1 MKDGRK
7 NQQSQIHWK
16 FQLNTNSVNTVTFT
30 RTLAEVSWFKNQV
43 IWQVIFYVQA
53 IGNKH
58 FEVFSNLCWVF
69 EVFSNVGFLKYFQI
83 YVGFLGKKHSRFI
96 SLIRLII
103 QNFKPFVAGAHVPQ
117 VFSLPCDFFS
127 TA

>member
-43 IWQVIFYVQA
+43 IWQVIFYARA

-58 FEVFSNLCWVF
+58 FEIFSNVCWVF
-69 EVFSNVGFLKYFQI
+69 EIFSN
-83 YVGFLGKKHSRFI
+83 VGFLGKKHSRFI
-96 SLIRLII
+96 CLISLIL
-103 QNFKPFVAGAHVPQ
+103 QNFKPFVTGAHVPQ
-117 VFSLPCDFFS
+117 VFSLPCNIFS